1 MVLLTLTWILT
12 LTNQDSFRLIDH
24 LSDAQTQSLTDFE
37 QQIIA
42 LVNGSRAYGYDLE
55 LEKIGF
61 KHFEFRSGGS
71 PGADESA
78 HWIKE
83 QLHGIGLN
91 ASLEPFEF
99 VTWNLTSKPTF
110 VIDDDGNVN
119 TTNDQLT
126 MQTFLPAHLSWPTP
140 PGDVF
145 GDLVVLPLPTAANRN
160 EIGLRAI
167 DDAEWAV
174 NTTGKVVL
182 TGKEVGWSGTW
193 LTKLNQKLSA
203 QTPAAIIFTWW
214 YDWMSFTPMVMSS
227 VGGKSYWD
235 WHLPAGFVDYNDG
248 LQIRNRETAV
258 NVSAYVSIRGILG
271 TGTHYNVVG
280 KISGF
285 KNPEKYVIISSH
297 YDTVVDAGFCDN
309 GAGTAGVIELA
320 KVMATAVQNGTY
332 RPRYTLIFVT
342 FADEEFGFVGAINY
356 IKQHKAEMPN
366 VVAVINMDCIGGD
379 DFYYTETDAVGSF
392 DLDSIVNRAAQD
404 LGVYP
409 YVELPGGSDQ
419 EPFLNPAGY
428 DSYYHMNWGLDANI
442 SDAAPVPSSIL
453 LISEPVMYSRLW
465 AMGKPG
471 WIHTSYD
478 NSTSTQTLD
487 WVNASRLGD
496 HIRIAALTVLRTSP
510 MPGIPGDLDYNG
522 VVDIYDGI
530 LLATAFEAT
539 PCKPDWN
546 ANADINDDSA
556 IDIFDAI
563 ILANHFGQHLP

>member
-1 MVLLTLTWILT
+1 MT
-12 LTNQDSFRLIDH
+12 LTNQDSFLLSNH
-24 LSDAQTQSLTDFE
+24 LFDAQTQSLTNVE
-37 QQIIA
+37 QQITA
-42 LVNGSRAYGYDLE
+42 LVNGSRAYAYDLE
-55 LEKIGF
+55 LEKIGLR
-61 KHFEFRSGGS
+61 HFEFRSGGS

-83 QLHGIGLN
+83 QLKGIGLN
-91 ASLEPFEF
+91 VSLEPFEF
-99 VTWNLTSKPTF
+99 TTWNLTSKPAL

-119 TTNDQLT
+119 TTNDQVT

-145 GDLVVLPLPTAANRN
+145 ADLVVLPLPTAADRN

-167 DDAEWAV
+167 NNTEWAV

-214 YDWMSFTPMVMSS
+214 YDWMSFTPMVMNS
-227 VGGKSYWD
+227 VGGRSYWD
-235 WHLPAGFVDYNDG
+235 WQLPAGFVDYNDG
-248 LQIRNRETAV
+248 LQIRNRESAV
-258 NVSAYVSIRGILG
+258 NVSAYVSIRAMLG

-285 KNPEKYVIISSH
+285 KNPEKYVIISGH

-320 KVMATAVQNGTY
+320 EVMATAVQNDTY
-332 RPRYTLIFVT
+332 RPRYTLIFVA
-342 FADEEFGFVGAINY
+342 FADEEFGFVGSINY

-366 VVAVINMDCIGGD
+366 VVAVINMDCIGAD
-379 DFYYTETDAVGSF
+379 DFYYTETEAVGSF
-392 DLDSIVNRAAQD
+392 DLDSVVNQAAQD

-409 YVELPGGSDQ
+409 HVESPGGSDQ
-419 EPFLNPAGY
+419 EPFLDPAGY
-428 DSYYHMNWGLDANI
+428 DNYYHMNWGLDANI

-496 HIRIAALTVLRTSP
+496 HIRIAALTILRISP
-510 MPGIPGDLDYNG
+510 MPGIPGDLDYNS
-522 VVDIYDGI
+522 VVNNDDSI

-539 PCKPDWN
+539 PGKQDWN
-546 ANADINDDSA
+546 ANADINDDGV
-556 IDIFDAI
+556 INIFDAI
-563 ILANHFGQHLP
+563 ILANHFGQHLL

>member
-1 MVLLTLTWILT
+1 M
-12 LTNQDSFRLIDH
+12 F
-24 LSDAQTQSLTDFE
+24 DAQTQSLTNVE
-37 QQIIA
+37 QQITA
-42 LVNGSRAYGYDLE
+42 LVNGSRAYAYDLE
-55 LEKIGF
+55 LEKIGLR
-61 KHFEFRSGGS
+61 HFEFRSGGS

-83 QLHGIGLN
+83 QLKGIGLN
-91 ASLEPFEF
+91 VSLEPFEF
-99 VTWNLTSKPTF
+99 TTWNLTSKPAL

-119 TTNDQLT
+119 TTNDQVT

-145 GDLVVLPLPTAANRN
+145 ADLVVLPLPTAADRN

-167 DDAEWAV
+167 NNTEWAV

-193 LTKLNQKLSA
+193 LRKLNQKLSA

-214 YDWMSFTPMVMSS
+214 YDWMSFTPMVMNS
-227 VGGKSYWD
+227 VGGRSYWD
-235 WHLPAGFVDYNDG
+235 WQLPAGFVDYNDG
-248 LQIRNRETAV
+248 LQIRNRESAV
-258 NVSAYVSIRGILG
+258 NVSAYVSIRAMLG

-285 KNPEKYVIISSH
+285 KNPEKYVIISGH

-320 KVMATAVQNGTY
+320 EVMATAVQNDTY
-332 RPRYTLIFVT
+332 RPRYTLIFVA
-342 FADEEFGFVGAINY
+342 FADEEFGFVGSINY

-366 VVAVINMDCIGGD
+366 VVAVINMDCIGAD
-379 DFYYTETDAVGSF
+379 DFYYTETEAVGSF
-392 DLDSIVNRAAQD
+392 DLDSVVNQAAQD

-409 YVELPGGSDQ
+409 HVESPGGSDQ
-419 EPFLNPAGY
+419 EPFLDPAGY
-428 DSYYHMNWGLDANI
+428 DNYYHMNWGLDANI

-496 HIRIAALTVLRTSP
+496 HIRIAALTILRISP
-510 MPGIPGDLDYNG
+510 MPGIPGDLDYNS
-522 VVDIYDGI
+522 VVNNDDSI

-539 PCKPDWN
+539 PGKQDWN
-546 ANADINDDSA
+546 ANADINDDGV
-556 IDIFDAI
+556 INIFDAI
-563 ILANHFGQHLP
+563 ILANHFGQHLL

>member
-227 VGGKSYWD
+227 VGGTSYWD

-258 NVSAYVSIRGILG
+258 NVSAYVSIRAILG

-332 RPRYTLIFVT
+332 RPRYTLIFVA
-342 FADEEFGFVGAINY
+342 FADEEFGFVGSINY

-366 VVAVINMDCIGGD
+366 VVAVINMDCIGAD
-379 DFYYTETDAVGSF
+379 DFYYTETEAVGSF
-392 DLDSIVNRAAQD
+392 DLDSVVNQAAQD

-409 YVELPGGSDQ
+409 HVESPGGSDQ
-419 EPFLNPAGY
+419 EPFLDPAGY
-428 DSYYHMNWGLDANI
+428 DNYYHMNWGLDANI

-496 HIRIAALTVLRTSP
+496 HIRIAALTILRISP
-510 MPGIPGDLDYNG
+510 MPGIPGDLDYNS
-522 VVDIYDGI
+522 VVNNDDSI

-539 PCKPDWN
+539 PGKQDWN
-546 ANADINDDSA
+546 ANADINDDGV
-556 IDIFDAI
+556 INIFDAI
-563 ILANHFGQHLP
+563 ILANHFGQHLL

>member
-1 MVLLTLTWILT
+1 
-12 LTNQDSFRLIDH
+12 
-24 LSDAQTQSLTDFE
+24 LSDAQTQSLTDVE
-37 QQIIA
+37 QGITG
-42 LVNGSRAYGYDLE
+42 LVNGSRAYDFDLE
-55 LEKIGF
+55 LEKIGLR
-61 KHFEFRSGGS
+61 HFDFRSGGS

-83 QLHGIGLN
+83 QLQGMGLN
-91 ASLEPFEF
+91 VSLESFEF
-99 VTWNLTSKPTF
+99 TTWNLTSKPTL

-119 TTNDQLT
+119 TTDDQVT
-126 MQTFLPAHLSWPTP
+126 MQTFVPAHLSWPTP

-145 GDLVVLPLPTAANRN
+145 ADLVVLPLPIAANRN

-167 DDAEWAV
+167 DDAAWAV

-193 LTKLNQKLSA
+193 LTKLNQKLNA
-203 QTPAAIIFTWW
+203 ETPAAIIFTWW
-214 YDWMSFTPMVMSS
+214 YDWMSFTPMVMNS
-227 VGGKSYWD
+227 VGGTSYWD
-235 WHLPAGFVDYNDG
+235 WHLPAGFLDYNDG
-248 LQIRNRETAV
+248 LQVRNRESAV
-258 NVSAYVSIRGILG
+258 NVSACVSIRAMIG

-285 KNPEKYVIISSH
+285 KNPEKYVIISGH

-332 RPRYTLIFVT
+332 RPRYTLIFVA
-342 FADEEFGFVGAINY
+342 FADEEFGFVGSINY
-356 IKQHKAEMPN
+356 IRQHKAEMPN
-366 VVAVINMDCIGGD
+366 IVAVINMDCIGAD

-392 DLDSIVNRAAQD
+392 DLDSVVSQAAQD
-404 LGVYP
+404 LGVYA
-409 YVELPGGSDQ
+409 YVESPGGSDQ
-419 EPFLNPAGY
+419 EPFLNPAEY
-428 DSYYHMNWGLDANI
+428 DNYYHMNWGLEANI

-465 AMGKPG
+465 TMGKPG

-478 NSTSTQTLD
+478 NSTSTQTSD
-487 WVNASRLGD
+487 WVNTSRLGD
-496 HIRIAALTVLRTSP
+496 HIRIAALTILRISP
-510 MPGIPGDLDYNG
+510 MPGIPGDVDYNG
-522 VVDIYDGI
+522 VVDIHDGI
-530 LLATAFEAT
+530 ILATAFGTT
-539 PCKPDWN
+539 PDKSGWN
-546 ANADINDDSA
+546 ANADINDDGF

>member
-1 MVLLTLTWILT
+1 M
-12 LTNQDSFRLIDH
+12 
-24 LSDAQTQSLTDFE
+24 
-37 QQIIA
+37 
-42 LVNGSRAYGYDLE
+42 NGSRAYGYDLE
-55 LEKIGF
+55 LEKEGL
-61 KHFEFRSGGS
+61 KHFEFRSGGA

-83 QLHGIGLN
+83 QLQGIGLN
-91 ASLEPFEF
+91 VSLEPFEF
-99 VTWNLTSKPTF
+99 TTWNLTSKPAL

-119 TTNDQLT
+119 TTNDQVT

-145 GDLVVLPLPTAANRN
+145 ADLVVLPLPTAADRN

-167 DDAEWAV
+167 NDTEWAV
-174 NTTGKVVL
+174 NTTGKVML

-214 YDWMSFTPMVMSS
+214 YDWMSFTPMMMSS
-227 VGGKSYWD
+227 VGGTSYWS
-235 WHLPAGFVDYNDG
+235 WHLPAGFVDYDDG
-248 LQIRNRETAV
+248 LQIRNRESAV
-258 NVSAYVSIRGILG
+258 NVSAYVSIRAMLG

-285 KNPEKYVIISSH
+285 KNPEKYVIISGH

-320 KVMATAVQNGTY
+320 EVMATAVQNDTY
-332 RPRYTLIFVT
+332 RPRYTLIFVA
-342 FADEEFGFVGAINY
+342 FADEEFGFVGSINY

-366 VVAVINMDCIGGD
+366 VVAVINMDCIGAD
-379 DFYYTETDAVGSF
+379 DFYCTETEAVGSF
-392 DLDSIVNRAAQD
+392 DLDSVVNQAAQD

-409 YVELPGGSDQ
+409 HVESPGGSDQ
-419 EPFLNPAGY
+419 EPFLDPAGY
-428 DSYYHMNWGLDANI
+428 DNYYHMNWGLDANI

-496 HIRIAALTVLRTSP
+496 HIRIAALTILRISP
-510 MPGIPGDLDYNG
+510 MPGIPGDLDYNS
-522 VVDIYDGI
+522 VVNNDDSI

-539 PCKPDWN
+539 PGKQDWN
-546 ANADINDDSA
+546 ANADINDDGV
-556 IDIFDAI
+556 INIFDAI
-563 ILANHFGQHLP
+563 ILANHFGQHLL